1 MGKIAIIDLGTNT
14 FHLLIVDLSESKPT
28 VVHKE
33 KMPVKIGEGG
43 IEKGYITPK
52 AMARALQAL
61 HNFHGKMTVSGVEK
75 TYAFATSAFRN
86 ASNGQELADKIK
98 EETGIHI
105 NIISGDKEAELIFEG
120 VKLSTPIG
128 PEKALIMDIGGG
140 SVEFIIGDDKG
151 MLWKESF
158 EIGGQRLMDRFH
170 KNCEE
175 AITQEGLAN
184 LNTFLD
190 ERLQTLH
197 NAMNAHQPRS
207 LIGASGTFDTLCEM
221 YFRETQSDLKIDEI
235 KEYNLPIDYFH
246 QAFAGIIHMNR
257 EERIKIPGMIPMR
270 VNMIVVAM
278 GLIDYVL
285 KNYDIK
291 EIKVSTYALKEGV
304 LNKVIR
310 EESIV

>member
-14 FHLLIVDLSESKPT
+14 FHLLIVDLSESEPQII
-28 VVHKE
+28 HKE
-33 KMPVKIGEGG
+33 KVPVKIGEGG
-43 IEKGYITPK
+43 IEKGYITPE
-52 AMARALQAL
+52 AMERALKAL
-61 HNFHGKMTVSGVEK
+61 HNFHGKMTVSGVTA

-86 ASNGQELADKIK
+86 ASNGRELAHKVK

-105 NIISGDKEAELIFEG
+105 NIISGDKEAELIYEG
-120 VKLSTPIG
+120 VKLSTPIDS
-128 PEKALIMDIGGG
+128 EKALIMDIGGG
-140 SVEFIIGDDKG
+140 SVEFIIGDDKSI
-151 MLWKESF
+151 LWKESF

-170 KNCEE
+170 QNSEK
-175 AITQEGLAN
+175 AITQEGLTN
-184 LNTFLD
+184 LNAFLD
-190 ERLQTLH
+190 ERMQSLSTAIS
-197 NAMNAHQPRS
+197 NHQPHT

-221 YFRETQSDLKIDEI
+221 YFREIQSDLKIDEI

-246 QAFAGIIHMNR
+246 KAFQRIIKMNR
-257 EERIKIPGMIPMR
+257 EERMKVPGMIPMR

-285 KNYDIK
+285 KNYDLK

-310 EESIV
+310 KEPIL